1 MVQKDAK
8 NEITNPKLSRR
19 ATSRFAERGEV
30 DEGEKAILET
40 ETGRAEER
48 DPEDV
53 RPDTPLAEG
62 APATDVSGQPVGEET
77 APVPG
82 HDRDDNLDGLN
93 EMEETVRRA
102 AERPLGAPE
111 EEEDTDEDE
120 EGDEARR

>member
-8 NEITNPKLSRR
+8 DEVANPKLSLR
-19 ATSRFAERGEV
+19 ATPRYAERGEV

-48 DPEDV
+48 DPKDV

-62 APATDVSGQPVGEET
+62 APATDVSGQPLGQDT

-82 HDRDDNLDGLN
+82 HDRDDNDDGLN
-93 EMEETVRRA
+93 EMEQSIQRA
-102 AERPLGAPE
+102 AEKPLGAPE
-111 EEEDTDEDE
+111 EEEEEEED
-120 EGDEARR
+120 GGR

>member
-8 NEITNPKLSRR
+8 DEVANPKLSRR
-19 ATSRFAERGEV
+19 ATPRYAERGEV

-48 DPEDV
+48 DPKDV

-62 APATDVSGQPVGEET
+62 PPPRMSRDSRWARDT

-82 HDRDDNLDGLN
+82 HDRDDNDD
-93 EMEETVRRA
+93 V
-102 AERPLGAPE
+102 
-111 EEEDTDEDE
+111 
-120 EGDEARR
+120 